1 MSHVMSY
8 VMSCMNVMY
17 LEGMYV
23 YVCICIN
30 MYVIIYYIYMYLLIT
45 LLSPWVGFVKNV
57 LLCRD
62 QTRSFVC
69 LRTWSVCVEH
79 DVEMMI

>member
-1 MSHVMSY
+1 M
-8 VMSCMNVMY
+8 CMYMY
-17 LEGMYV
+17 
-23 YVCICIN
+23 
-30 MYVIIYYIYMYLLIT
+30 MYVIIYIYVPSHHFE
-45 LLSPWVGFVKNV
+45 LSPWVGFVKNV